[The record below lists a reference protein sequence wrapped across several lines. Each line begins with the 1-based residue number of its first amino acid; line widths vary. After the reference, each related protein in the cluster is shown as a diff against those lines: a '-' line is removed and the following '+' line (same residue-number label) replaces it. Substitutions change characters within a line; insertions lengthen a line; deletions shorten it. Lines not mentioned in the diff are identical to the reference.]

1 MSRIDRF
8 GRRAGAF
15 VADPRMRRRAYAL
28 AALILALLTVFPQ
41 PYVARAKV
49 LPQDSNSVG
58 LGSTLNALGGQLQ
71 GFAALFGGAKQQT
84 DMYLAVGRSSE
95 VTGEVIRKLKLVGPG
110 GYASARKAE
119 LALARKADVHSL
131 TGGIIEVEVR
141 THDAAEAE
149 ALTRA
154 YVDAIGDRIVA
165 LGKDRVERKR
175 AIVSQRFKEA
185 ADRVATTETALNDF
199 RRRNRLAE
207 PQAELGAALSV
218 RAGLEA
224 RLQAKQ
230 VELQTLQKFQGPENP
245 QLMAVQSEVAALRS
259 QVARSAQADVGPA
272 GPNVA
277 GLSEVSGEYLD
288 RYRDYRFAQALYEV
302 YARSSEEVAV
312 ETLAGETA
320 TNVQILEAPRLDADR
335 KYNIAA
341 IALLALVILAALFT
355 EIYAPA
361 TGIRLFPA
369 RGKGAPA

>member
-1 MSRIDRF
+1 MSRTETLWQRTT
-8 GRRAGAF
+8 GL

-28 AALILALLTVFPQ
+28 AALLLALLTAFPQ

-110 GYASARKAE
+110 GYASATKARV
-119 LALARKADVHSL
+119 ALARKADVHSL

-141 THDAAEAE
+141 THDPEEAE
-149 ALTRA
+149 TLTRA
-154 YVDAIGDRIVA
+154 YVDAISNRIVA

-175 AIVSQRFKEA
+175 AIVMQRFREA
-185 ADRVATTETALNDF
+185 GDRVAATENALNDF

-245 QLMAVQSEVAALRS
+245 QLMAVQSEVSALRS
-259 QVARSAQADVGPA
+259 QVARSAQADTGPA

-320 TNVQILEAPRLDADR
+320 SNVQIIEAPRLDADR

-341 IALLALVILAALFT
+341 AALLALVVLAALFT

-361 TGIRLFPA
+361 TGIRLSRA
-369 RGKGAPA
+369 RGEDAAA

>member
-1 MSRIDRF
+1 MSWIDGF
-8 GRRAGAF
+8 GRRAGDF
-15 VADPRMRRRAYAL
+15 VADPRMRRRVYAL

-110 GYASARKAE
+110 SYASARKAE

-361 TGIRLFPA
+361 TGIRLFSVRDKGPA
-369 RGKGAPA
+369 A

>member
-1 MSRIDRF
+1 MNRVI
-8 GRRAGAF
+8 AF
-15 VADPRMRRRAYAL
+15 VAEPGARRRLYAL
-28 AALILALLTVFPQ
+28 AALLFALLTVFPQ

-49 LPQDSNSVG
+49 LPQDSNSIG
-58 LGSTLNALGGQLQ
+58 LGSMMNALGGQLQ
-71 GFAALFGGAKQQT
+71 GFAALFGGSKQQV

-95 VTGEVIRKLKLVGPG
+95 VTDEVVRKLKLVGPG
-110 GYASARKAE
+110 GYSSAVKARI
-119 LALARKADVHSL
+119 ALAKKADVHSL

-141 THDAAEAE
+141 THDAEEAE

-154 YVDAIGDRIVA
+154 YVDAIGNRIIA

-175 AIVSQRFKEA
+175 AIVAQRFKEA
-185 ADRVATTETALNDF
+185 ADRVVATENALNDF

-245 QLMAVQSEVAALRS
+245 QLVAVQSEVASLRA
-259 QVARSAQADVGPA
+259 QIGRSAQAEAGPA

-288 RYRDYRFAQALYEV
+288 LYRDYRFAQALYDV

-341 IALLALVILAALFT
+341 AALLALVILGALFT

-369 RGKGAPA
+369 RGKDPAA